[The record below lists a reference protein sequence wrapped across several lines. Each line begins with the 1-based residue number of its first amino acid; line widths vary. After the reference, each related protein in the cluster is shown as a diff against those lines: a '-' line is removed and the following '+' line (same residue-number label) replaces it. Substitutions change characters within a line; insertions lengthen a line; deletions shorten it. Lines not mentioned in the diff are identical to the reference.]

1 MSQQLSPCSRA
12 CVIQI
17 LKPSHN
23 ETMFCNKRSH
33 CSEEPSHHNKKTAP
47 YMHQLVKE
55 KKVKTLIS
63 QLCPT
68 LCNPTDYSPPGSSP
82 WNSPG
87 KNTGVDC
94 CSLVQGIFPTQ
105 GSNPGVKPHYRQILY
120 HLSHHGS
127 PSIAKKTQCRQK

>member
-23 ETMFCNKRSH
+23 ETMLCNKRSH
-33 CSEEPSHHNKKTAP
+33 CSEKPSHHNKKTAP

-55 KKVKTLIS
+55 KKVKALIS

-68 LCNPTDYSPPGSSP
+68 LCNPTDYSPPGSSLHGILQERILEWIVVP
-82 WNSPG
+82 LSRGSSQPRDQTQESNHI
-87 KNTGVDC
+87 TGRFFT
-94 CSLVQGIFPTQ
+94 I
-105 GSNPGVKPHYRQILY
+105 
-120 HLSHHGS
+120 
-127 PSIAKKTQCRQK
+127 